1 MAEPSLSEKAY
12 DLIKN
17 GIVTC
22 ELLPGDLLAQPQL
35 AEKLQ
40 IGMTPIREAMQ
51 RLVQEGLVQ
60 PLPRLGYIVSP
71 ITLSDVQE
79 IFELR
84 SILETDA
91 ARLAATRGTDE
102 QLKQLARNANFTYVY
117 HDRESYSQFLAENA
131 QFHRSIAVIT
141 GNQRLV
147 ESVSKILDEL
157 TRVFHLGLDLRDSTQ
172 EMREEHLILVEVLL
186 QRDEHKAEQIVEK
199 QISRSQHRVMEALI
213 SRVKSSP
220 PGNLWENVQVRPP
233 EPRDSFDS

>member
-1 MAEPSLSEKAY
+1 MAELSLSEKAY

-22 ELLPGDLLAQPQL
+22 DLFPGDLLAQPQL
-35 AEKLQ
+35 AERFQ
-40 IGMTPIREAMQ
+40 IGMTPVRDAMQ

-60 PLPRLGYIVSP
+60 PVPRLGYIVSP

-84 SILETDA
+84 SILETNA

-102 QLKQLARNANFTYVY
+102 QMKQLAENANFTYVY
-117 HDRESYSQFLAENA
+117 HDRASYSDFLAQNA
-131 QFHRSIAVIT
+131 LFHRSIAVLT

-147 ESVSKILDEL
+147 ESVAKILVEL

-172 EMREEHLILVEVLL
+172 EMAEEHLLLVDALL
-186 QRDEHKAEQIVEK
+186 QHDGNKAERIVDK
-199 QISRSQHRVMEALI
+199 QISRSQQRVIEALI
-213 SRVKSSP
+213 SRVNTGSAGS
-220 PGNLWENVQVRPP
+220 LWENVQVRPS
-233 EPRDSFDS
+233 EPRQPV